1 MKSIYLVCAT
11 GIATS
16 TMLRV
21 KVEQFLE
28 EKGIEAEVHQYR
40 VAEMFPDRITADVIL
55 ATTSMP
61 PEVEEQFKVI
71 SGLPLLTGM
80 GEEEVFIELEKVLT
94 EEEK

>member
-16 TMLRV
+16 TMMRV
-21 KVEQFLE
+21 KVEDFLE
-28 EKGIEAEVHQYR
+28 KKGIEAEVHQYR

-61 PEVEEQFKVI
+61 PEVESQFKVI
-71 SGLPLLTGM
+71 NGLPLLTGV
-80 GEEEVFIELEKVLT
+80 GEEQVFEELEKVLK
-94 EEEK
+94 E

>member
-1 MKSIYLVCAT
+1 MKCIYLVCAT

-21 KVEQFLE
+21 KIENYLE
-28 EKGIEAEVHQYR
+28 SKGLEAEIHQYR

-61 PEVEEQFKVI
+61 PEVEEKFKVI
-71 SGLPLLTGM
+71 SGLPLLTGV
-80 GEEEVFIELEKVLT
+80 GEDEVFEELEKALR
-94 EEEK
+94 E

>member
-1 MKSIYLVCAT
+1 MKSVYLVCAT

-28 EKGIEAEVHQYR
+28 EKGIEAEVFQYR

-55 ATTSMP
+55 STTSMP
-61 PEVEEQFKVI
+61 PEIEEQFTVI
-71 SGLPLLTGM
+71 SGLPLLTGV
-80 GEEEVFIELEKVLT
+80 GEQEVFDKLEKAL
-94 EEEK
+94 KK

>member
-21 KVEQFLE
+21 KVEDFLE
-28 EKGIEAEVHQYR
+28 RKGLEAEVHQYR
-40 VAEMFPDRITADVIL
+40 VTEMFPDRITADVIL

-61 PEVEEQFKVI
+61 PEIEEQFKVI
-71 SGLPLLTGM
+71 SGLPLLTGV
-80 GEEEVFIELEKVLT
+80 GEEQVFEELEKVLR
-94 EEEK
+94 E

>member
-1 MKSIYLVCAT
+1 MKIIYLVCAT

-16 TMLRV
+16 TMMRV
-21 KVEQFLE
+21 KIENFLE
-28 EKGIEAEVHQYR
+28 EKGLEAELHQYR

-71 SGLPLLTGM
+71 SGLPLLTGV
-80 GEEEVFIELEKVLT
+80 GEEQVFEELEKILK
-94 EEEK
+94 E